1 MTRRCLTHLA
11 ILSLLAGAAF
21 ADGRSPQKH
30 TVESAAPVRAAV
42 GEDGLIASPEPGWPQ
57 WRGAR
62 RDGVSDEKGLLPRW
76 PDDGPKLLW
85 RIDGLGQG
93 WSSPIVVDDTL
104 YITGEVGDELV
115 AFAFDLQGAPRWRT
129 VNGEAWNG
137 PYPGAR
143 STCTYS
149 EGRVYLMNAY
159 GRLVCLDSNTG
170 NELWAVDVL
179 DRFQARNI
187 QWALSECLLVDG
199 PRVIVTPGGEKGLI
213 AALDKHTGSTLWS
226 TPPLDDER
234 TSHASPILF
243 RYAGR
248 RIISNCSAGYGFGV
262 DADTG
267 ELLWAVPVK
276 NQFGTN
282 VSTPVYHAGSI
293 FYVTPFTDLGRLF
306 RLRPAQSGLSAEHV
320 WTSPLDTVTGCA
332 VLVGDTLYAAGY
344 RRPKSWFAIDW
355 ETGETKHE
363 LEDFTT
369 GAAIYADGRLYVLD
383 EQANVGLID
392 PRPDGMQVV
401 GQFRL
406 VEDRVRDA
414 WAHPVLLNGR
424 LYLRYHDSL
433 WCYHVAAE

>member
-1 MTRRCLTHLA
+1 MTRRYLTHLA
-11 ILSLLAGAAF
+11 ILSLLAGSAL
-21 ADGRSPQKH
+21 ADGRSPRQH
-30 TVESAAPVRAAV
+30 TVEPAAPILAAD

-57 WRGAR
+57 WRGPR
-62 RDGVSDEKGLLPRW
+62 RDGVSDEKGLLPQW
-76 PDDGPKLLW
+76 PEDGPKLLW

-93 WSSPIVVDDTL
+93 WSSPIIVDDTL

-115 AFAFDLQGAPRWRT
+115 VFAFDLQGALRWRT

-149 EGRVYLMNAY
+149 EGRVYHMNAY
-159 GRLVCLDSNTG
+159 GRLVCLDPSTG
-170 NELWAVDVL
+170 KELWAVDVL

-187 QWALSECLLVDG
+187 KWALSECLLVDG
-199 PRVIVTPGGEKGLI
+199 PRVVVTPGGEKGLM
-213 AALDKHTGSTLWS
+213 AALDKRTGSTLWS
-226 TPPLDDER
+226 TPPLDDQR

-248 RIISNCSAGYGFGV
+248 RIVSNCSAAYGFGV
-262 DADTG
+262 DANTG

-282 VSTPVYHAGSI
+282 VSTPVYHSGSI
-293 FYVTPFTDLGRLF
+293 FYVTPFTDLGQRF
-306 RLRPAQSGLSAEHV
+306 RLRPVQSGFVAEHV
-320 WTSPLDTVTGCA
+320 WTSPIDTVTGCA
-332 VLVGDTLYAAGY
+332 VLVGNTLYAAGY

-355 ETGETKHE
+355 ETGEMKHE

-383 EQANVGLID
+383 EQGNAGLLD
-392 PRPDGMQVV
+392 PRPDGMEVV
-401 GQFRL
+401 GRFRL

-414 WAHPVLLNGR
+414 WAHPVLLSGR

-433 WCYHVAAE
+433 WCCHVAAE